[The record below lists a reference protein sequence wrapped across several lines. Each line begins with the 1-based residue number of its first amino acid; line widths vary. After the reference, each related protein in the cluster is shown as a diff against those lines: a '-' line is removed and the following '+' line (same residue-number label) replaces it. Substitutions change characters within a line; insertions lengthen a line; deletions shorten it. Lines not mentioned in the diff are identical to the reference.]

1 MSKRVKVIK
10 AGPSNEHSST
20 DLQVTDRKLCCLC
33 QKEDGNP
40 LQCPINSR
48 NNKSGYESLAINLPE
63 FKKLESVPMNIN
75 LTRLDNSRG
84 IAETLL
90 FHKAV
95 YHKSCYLK
103 FANDKLKRAQKR
115 ASTVSAQPSPKKTR
129 RNLDTSVQEPK
140 CFFCNELGGEMHKAS
155 TKNIDSRVRMCDNT
169 SR

>member
-20 DLQVTDRKLCCLC
+20 DLQVTDWKLCCLC

-40 LQCPINSR
+40 LQYPINSR
-48 NNKSGYESLAINLPE
+48 NNKFGYESLDINLLE
-63 FKKLESVPMNIN
+63 FKKLDSVPMNIN
-75 LTRLDNSRG
+75 LARLDNGRG

-103 FANDKLKRAQKR
+103 FDNDKLRK
-115 ASTVSAQPSPKKTR
+115 ST
-129 RNLDTSVQEPK
+129 E
-140 CFFCNELGGEMHKAS
+140 
-155 TKNIDSRVRMCDNT
+155 KNINCISTTKPKEN
-169 SR
+169 